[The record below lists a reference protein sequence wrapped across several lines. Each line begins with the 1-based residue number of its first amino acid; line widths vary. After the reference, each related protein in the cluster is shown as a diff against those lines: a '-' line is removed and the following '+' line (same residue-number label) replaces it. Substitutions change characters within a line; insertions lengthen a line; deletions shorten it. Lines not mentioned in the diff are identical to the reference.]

1 MCQLAITEESVHRQ
15 TRTTLRWRQ
24 GKIKATRHLNLASI
38 DIYVLLECATS

>member
-1 MCQLAITEESVHRQ
+1 MPTCYNGGICAQ
-15 TRTTLRWRQ
+15 TDKDNIKMEI